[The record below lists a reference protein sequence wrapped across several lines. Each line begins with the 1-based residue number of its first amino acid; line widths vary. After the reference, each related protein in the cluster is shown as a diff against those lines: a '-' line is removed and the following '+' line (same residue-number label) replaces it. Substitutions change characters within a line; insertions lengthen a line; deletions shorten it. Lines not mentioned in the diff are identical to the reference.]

1 MKDNFDIYEYRDQ
14 LKSKQIKETLTGMDA
29 SNKIIAYLRDN
40 IYPKLDD
47 DGMDEFVIE
56 MCNHFDV
63 EPPNYRLPE
72 GTDPRQKVVALD
84 DLTFDQLGPKPMFG
98 FDAQNNDDSSSVLHN
113 DDDLKRWK
121 DGIMSKYGNVDVLIN
136 LDASD
141 EIQVMDKQFQDDK
154 ESYTQRKGRALKDM
168 GTNV

>member
-1 MKDNFDIYEYRDQ
+1 MRDDFDLHEWKNTLRERKLDGASASTKVIEFLR
-14 LKSKQIKETLTGMDA
+14 SK
-29 SNKIIAYLRDN
+29 
-40 IYPKLDD
+40 IYPKLSDD
-47 DGMDEFVIE
+47 EMDKFIIAIAD
-56 MCNHFDV
+56 HLSLDV
-63 EPPNYRLPE
+63 PSYRLDE
-72 GTDPRQKVVALD
+72 QTVQTIKLD

-121 DGIMSKYGNVDVLIN
+121 DGIMGKYGNVDIKVD

>member
-1 MKDNFDIYEYRDQ
+1 MQDDFNLYEWKD
-14 LKSKQIKETLTGMDA
+14 TLREQSINGLDA
-29 SNKIIAYLRDN
+29 STKVIEFLRSK
-40 IYPKLDD
+40 IYPKLSDD
-47 DGMDEFVIE
+47 EMDKFIIAIAD
-56 MCNHFDV
+56 HLSLDV
-63 EPPNYRLPE
+63 PSYRLDE
-72 GTDPRQKVVALD
+72 QTVQTIKLD

-98 FDAQNNDDSSSVLHN
+98 FDAQNNDDSSTKLHN
-113 DDDLKRWK
+113 QDDLDRWK
-121 DGIMSKYGNVDVLIN
+121 DGIMSKYGNVDLKID

>member
-1 MKDNFDIYEYRDQ
+1 MQDDFDLYEWKD
-14 LKSKQIKETLTGMDA
+14 TLREQSLNGLDA
-29 SNKIIAYLRDN
+29 STKVIEFLRSK
-40 IYPKLDD
+40 IYPKLSDD
-47 DGMDEFVIE
+47 EMDKFIIAIAD
-56 MCNHFDV
+56 HLSLDV
-63 EPPNYRLPE
+63 PSYRLDE
-72 GTDPRQKVVALD
+72 QTVQTIKLD

-98 FDAQNNDDSSSVLHN
+98 FDAQNNDDSSTKLHN
-113 DDDLKRWK
+113 DDDLERWK
-121 DGIMSKYGNVDVLIN
+121 DSVKSKYGNVDLKID

>member
-1 MKDNFDIYEYRDQ
+1 MQDDFDLYEWKD
-14 LKSKQIKETLTGMDA
+14 TLREQSLNGLDA
-29 SNKIIAYLRDN
+29 STKVIEFLRSK
-40 IYPKLDD
+40 IYPKLSDD
-47 DGMDEFVIE
+47 EMDKFIIAIAD
-56 MCNHFDV
+56 HLSLDV
-63 EPPNYRLPE
+63 PSYRLDE
-72 GTDPRQKVVALD
+72 QTVQTIKLD

-98 FDAQNNDDSSSVLHN
+98 FDAQKNDDSSTKLHN

>member
-1 MKDNFDIYEYRDQ
+1 MQDDFDLYEWKDTLREQSLSGLDATTKVIEFLR
-14 LKSKQIKETLTGMDA
+14 SK
-29 SNKIIAYLRDN
+29 
-40 IYPKLDD
+40 IYPKLSDD
-47 DGMDEFVIE
+47 EMDKFIIAIAD
-56 MCNHFDV
+56 HLSLDV
-63 EPPNYRLPE
+63 PSYRLDE
-72 GTDPRQKVVALD
+72 QTVQTIKLD

-98 FDAQNNDDSSSVLHN
+98 FDAQNNDDSSTKLHN

-121 DGIMSKYGNVDVLIN
+121 DGIMSKYGNVDVLID

-154 ESYTQRKGRALKDM
+154 ESYIQGKGRALKKM